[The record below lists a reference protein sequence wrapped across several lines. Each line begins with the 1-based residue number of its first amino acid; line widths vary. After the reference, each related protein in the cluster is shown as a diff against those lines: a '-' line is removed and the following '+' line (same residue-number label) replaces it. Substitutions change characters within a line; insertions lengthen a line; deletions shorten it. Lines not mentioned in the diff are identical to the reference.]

1 MPCPSDLEFL
11 LNNSFVGFPLYI
23 SCFPLATFKIL
34 FILKFYYFN
43 YNVSWCGSF
52 WIHFI
57 CNFMSFL
64 ELYICFLSQIRK
76 VSAIISSNIFSD
88 PFSLLLEPLQ
98 CECYS
103 ALMMSQRSL
112 KVSSLLKLLF
122 SSCCPVWVISIA
134 LSCWSVLL
142 LHPVLWWAPQLYLQF
157 SHNLCLL
164 LSCILYVF
172 DC

>member
-1 MPCPSDLEFL
+1 MFIFSFQPFEYIMPCPSDLEFL

-122 SSCCPVWVISIA
+122 SSCCPV
-134 LSCWSVLL
+134 
-142 LHPVLWWAPQLYLQF
+142 
-157 SHNLCLL
+157 
-164 LSCILYVF
+164 
-172 DC
+172 